1 MSSNSKCRDHNRY
14 VCVECGHNTCIHRK
28 NQYSCKI
35 CNPHLTCDHNKNKN
49 SCIIC
54 SPEKFCVHKRQS
66 YNCKDCGG
74 PGICKH
80 GKRKIVCKVCG
91 GKSICKH
98 GNDKYRCKDCRG
110 PGICD
115 HGIQK
120 SLCTDCKGGG
130 TCEHEKV
137 RRSCKI
143 CSIKKS
149 ATAQQQMEEQMEQ
162 QEEQQGHE
170 AILDQGDI
178 ERFDAYMQQSI
189 QDPITFPDIFDPAN
203 AEEVANQIERAAGNI
218 HFQQT
223 GELPTDEMRTNFIAD
238 ILQKIPYYVDYKRQQ
253 TQTPLL
259 PPFPAAAAPPF
270 PTFATHFEMPTSA
283 TTGAAPPP
291 FLAAAPASPGFA
303 PAAAP
308 PFPAAADDPAFA
320 PPDYNPYENFFADDI
335 GGSTGKRKRRRFTRR
350 LPRKYNHTKKK
361 SKFAKR
367 KLTKRLRKNKI

>member
-1 MSSNSKCRDHNRY
+1 
-14 VCVECGHNTCIHRK
+14 
-28 NQYSCKI
+28 
-35 CNPHLTCDHNKNKN
+35 
-49 SCIIC
+49 
-54 SPEKFCVHKRQS
+54 
-66 YNCKDCGG
+66 
-74 PGICKH
+74 
-80 GKRKIVCKVCG
+80 
-91 GKSICKH
+91 
-98 GNDKYRCKDCRG
+98 
-110 PGICD
+110 
-115 HGIQK
+115 
-120 SLCTDCKGGG
+120 
-130 TCEHEKV
+130 
-137 RRSCKI
+137 
-143 CSIKKS
+143 
-149 ATAQQQMEEQMEQ
+149 MEEQQEQ

-259 PPFPAAAAPPF
+259 PLFPAAAAAPPF
-270 PTFATHFEMPTSA
+270 PAFATHFEMPTSA

-291 FLAAAPASPGFA
+291 FLAAAPASPDFA

-308 PFPAAADDPAFA
+308 PAAAAADDPPFA
-320 PPDYNPYENFFADDI
+320 PPDYNPSDKFFADI